1 MNVNGMTRG
10 MGLVAALALCPIL
23 APATVEAAQAPSVRV
38 HVEPPEV
45 TVGETLRVVL
55 EIRGARDIEQVS
67 RPWPWVRGLRRGF
80 PSGTTVGVRVG
91 EAGVEVAES
100 SFTLS
105 HEFVAIA
112 VGSFEVGPFRVTAD
126 GQTIE
131 SELVAVRVAPRE
143 GAEPTVV
150 ARVVPE
156 RVRVGNGFSL
166 NAEIR
171 GSSFSEH
178 EFLLPDIFDFAES
191 GGGYVGPTNRIWSL
205 RALAPGEFVIP
216 PVLVTGPGGTH
227 ESEPLT
233 VVIDPAPVEV
243 QATVEAE
250 SIWVGGEFTVKLE
263 VTGAGELDRE
273 VVLPETDAFA
283 ELVELVDSSSSLPGM
298 PGVRSVEREYRFRA
312 LQAGRFEIGPVRV
325 AVAGRTLTTDPIGI
339 TVEEA
344 PTLEVDPPTSL
355 VVVGSPSKTR
365 AFVNEPVIVAY
376 ALAHDPMADAAW
388 PPMGLPGTASWPSFD
403 GFQVLELRP
412 RGGPDPVVEG
422 RSLNARGLRRV
433 ALLPREP
440 GRLRVEGAVAEA
452 RVWDRS
458 SEWNTATGRPA
469 MASVVLAS
477 EPFTVEVLPLP
488 DDGRPSSFRGYV
500 GTLSVASWV
509 DRTRLEVGE
518 TMTLEVEVSVEGH
531 VEALP
536 DPEIDFP
543 DGLAVSEPEIAT
555 TFRDRRGGLSGSRTY
570 VYRVTAV
577 APGSHRIPAVE
588 MSYFDAE
595 SESYGTARAQ
605 PFTVTVVPAGSEG
618 R

>member
-23 APATVEAAQAPSVRV
+23 APATAEAAQAPSVRV

-112 VGSFEVGPFRVTAD
+112 AGSFEVGPFRVTAD

-131 SELVAVRVAPRE
+131 SELVAVRVAPWE

-156 RVRVGNGFSL
+156 RVRVGDGFSL

-233 VVIDPAPVEV
+233 VVIDPVPVEV
-243 QATVEAE
+243 QATVEAQ
-250 SIWVGGEFTVKLE
+250 SIWVGGEFNVRLE

-273 VVLPETDAFA
+273 AVLPETGAFA
-283 ELVELVDSSSSLPGM
+283 ELVELVDSSSSPPGRL
-298 PGVRSVEREYRFRA
+298 GVRSVEREYRFRA
-312 LQAGRFEIGPVRV
+312 LSAGRFEIGPVRV

-339 TVEEA
+339 TVDDV
-344 PTLEVDPPTSL
+344 PTLEVDPPASP
-355 VVVGSPSKTR
+355 VMVGSPSKTR

-376 ALAHDPMADAAW
+376 ALAYDRMTSVGW
-388 PPMGLPGTASWPSFD
+388 PPSGTASWPSFD
-403 GFQVLELRP
+403 GFRVLELRP
-412 RGGPDPVVEG
+412 WGEPDPVVEN
-422 RSLNARGLRRV
+422 RSLDARGLRRV
-433 ALLPREP
+433 ALLHREP
-440 GRLRVEGAVAEA
+440 GRLRVESAVAEA

-458 SEWNTATGRPA
+458 SEWNSATGRLA
-469 MASVVLAS
+469 MTSIVLAS
-477 EPFTVEVLPLP
+477 EPFTLNVLPLP
-488 DDGRPSSFRGYV
+488 DEGRPASFRGYV
-500 GTLSVASWV
+500 GTLSIASWV